1 MAVEAGSNQ
10 KNGKYQV
17 QLFEVIFMPCTLDD

>member
-17 QLFEVIFMPCTLDD
+17 QFEVIFMPCTLDD